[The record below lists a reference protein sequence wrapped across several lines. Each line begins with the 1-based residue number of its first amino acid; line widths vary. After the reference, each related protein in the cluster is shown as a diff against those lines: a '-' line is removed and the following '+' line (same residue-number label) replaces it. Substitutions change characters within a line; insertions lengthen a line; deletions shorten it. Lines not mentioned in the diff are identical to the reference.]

1 MPCSYGARLQRPLT
15 KRGFGGLIN
24 RIGCGSADAASLN
37 LTLSL
42 ATCSSVSDTFQRDRA
57 EARNVAVGEP
67 VKAVDVVRRFECDY
81 HPGLGQSGIEV
92 VSNGCFIGTFYRMA
106 LMAAPVRQ
114 SPGTVLHRRG
124 FPLPSSPKC

>member
-67 VKAVDVVRRFECDY
+67 AKAVDVVRRFECDY
-81 HPGLGQSGIEV
+81 HPGLGQSG
-92 VSNGCFIGTFYRMA
+92 
-106 LMAAPVRQ
+106 PRQ
-114 SPGTVLHRRG
+114 GELPSCLRGRSDRRPTSGRDSPGRTNGNAVTNPRIRA
-124 FPLPSSPKC
+124 